1 MSANFHLCGLMSLLA
16 ALLKEHLLVPLL
28 GLVGNTTLA
37 CAAALGIAQM
47 KILPFAD
54 ESATQSVL
62 MYLLRDLAK

>member
-1 MSANFHLCGLMSLLA
+1 MRIDEFTRHLTKGMFISTLA
-16 ALLKEHLLVPLL
+16 RIS
-28 GLVGNTTLA
+28 GNNALA